1 MSLTLEQILAR
12 LEDPETPVVWL
23 DPSLPE
29 SIWDGLPAAL
39 EQRNYSVLQL
49 DRDSPIVD
57 QDSLLE
63 RFAQV
68 APLPVHFRH
77 NLPALKDCLLRLPN
91 APGKGWVVI
100 FRHPEALRQNDEAA
114 FEDFLEI
121 LELVHESKYEIY
133 HRVFKLVVLD

>member
-12 LEDPETPVVWL
+12 LDDPETPVLWL

-29 SIWDGLPAAL
+29 SIWDGLPPAL
-39 EQRNYSVLQL
+39 HSRGYSVLQL
-49 DRDSPIVD
+49 DQDAPITD

-63 RFAQV
+63 RFSEI
-68 APLPVHFRH
+68 APLPVQFRH
-77 NLPALKDCLLRLPN
+77 SLPSLKDCLLRLPN